1 MDIKERRPGLV
12 ADVVGLTGGAAG
24 SPEEVD

>member
-1 MDIKERRPGLV
+1 MKERRPGVV